1 MYIYIYVYMGIT
13 LIKKTIF
20 PTSFGHDHSQG
31 IC

>member
-1 MYIYIYVYMGIT
+1 MYIYICIHGDNT
-13 LIKKTIF
+13 NKKTIF